1 MYPITIHRGDFLKK
15 RIFSIPIFIL
25 TLILLLQLC
34 SCGSENNINDTNDT
48 LPAESSTAED
58 VTEAT
63 PKNSELII
71 DGKSK
76 FVVVS
81 AKSASQENPKT
92 LLVSNF
98 YLSMC
103 ALSSAT
109 PGTKDA
115 PTLKNDEDFIRSQY
129 EDTTIISIGLTDIEE
144 SKQVYSEINFND
156 YGYKVING
164 NIVIYGYTTYLLQ
177 KAANDFAT
185 IMNRH
190 ITINENKNTELI
202 LGADFGNNYTA
213 KNNWNELP
221 KVDFGSNLT
230 VCDDGDDALLIVAS
244 KCSEDD
250 YKGYLE
256 KLSESGFSEFSNNE
270 INNNLFSTYTK
281 NDLTVD
287 AWFTPE
293 DSTVRVTVQQG
304 FDNISPVK
312 SDYTKVCDSSL
323 TLIGSPSDD
332 TGMCLVFKLED
343 GRFVIIDG
351 GSRWPSS
358 KMDQRLYEQLK
369 NQAEDASNIVIACWI
384 LTHSHQDHIAA
395 FQGFAHNFKAVY
407 SSTVTIESIMF
418 NFAGDDQA
426 SVSTQQLSGS
436 DNEVRSS
443 VASAFADSKLF
454 KPHPGNEISFA
465 NMRIEV
471 LGTHESYIFKSYPED
486 YNACCLFLKI
496 TVNDQVICIPADS
509 DATNNKVIEQIYG
522 DYIKCDILQVDHHGG
537 FGGVS
542 STNRLMAPEILI
554 FFTNNTNY
562 AKYQTS
568 SYNQVLLQNANFKES
583 ILVDRK
589 IIHMPLPYTSGTSTV
604 IE

>member
-1 MYPITIHRGDFLKK
+1 MIFLKK
-15 RIFSIPIFIL
+15 RLFYAPIIVL
-25 TLILLLQLC
+25 TLVLLLQLC
-34 SCGSENNINDTNDT
+34 SCNNHANNSDGSTADTT
-48 LPAESSTAED
+48 PTESSTVED
-58 VTEAT
+58 V
-63 PKNSELII
+63 PDISPISSELII

-76 FVVVS
+76 FVIVS
-81 AKSASQENPKT
+81 PRNQSGDNPGA

-98 YLSMC
+98 YLNMC
-103 ALSSAT
+103 ALSSST

-129 EDTTIISIGLTDIEE
+129 EDTTIISIGLTDVEE

-164 NIVIYGYTTYLLQ
+164 HIVIYGYTTYLLQ

-250 YKGYLE
+250 YKGYIE

-270 INNNLFSTYTK
+270 IKGNLFSTYTK

-312 SDYTKVCDSSL
+312 SDYTKVCKSSL

-369 NQAEDASNIVIACWI
+369 KQAEDASNIVIACWI
-384 LTHSHQDHIAA
+384 ITHSHQDHIAA
-395 FQGFAHNFKAVY
+395 LQGFAHNFKDVY
-407 SSTVTIESIMF
+407 SSTVTIESFMF

-436 DNEVRSS
+436 DNEIRSS
-443 VASAFADSKLF
+443 VSSAFADSKLF

-471 LGTHESYIFKSYPED
+471 LGTHESYIFKNYPED

-496 TVNDQVICIPADS
+496 TVNDQVICIPADT
-509 DATNNKVIEQIYG
+509 DATNNKIIEQIYG
-522 DYIKCDILQVDHHGG
+522 EYLKCDILQVNHHGG

-542 STNRLMAPEILI
+542 STNKLFAPEVLI

-562 AKYQTS
+562 PKYEAS
-568 SYNQVLLQNANFKES
+568 SYNQTLLTNKNFKQS
-583 ILVDRK
+583 IVVDQN
-589 IIHMPLPYTSGTSTV
+589 
-604 IE
+604 

>member
-1 MYPITIHRGDFLKK
+1 MHRGDLLKK
-15 RIFSIPIFIL
+15 RMFCVPIFIL

-34 SCGSENNINDTNDT
+34 SCNHDTNNTNDSDT
-48 LPAESSTAED
+48 LPAESSASED
-58 VTEAT
+58 VTAT
-63 PKNSELII
+63 SPQNSELII

-76 FVVVS
+76 FVIVS
-81 AKSASQENPKT
+81 SRNQSSENPKA

-115 PTLKNDEDFIRSQY
+115 PAFKIDEDFIRSQY
-129 EDTTIISIGLTDIEE
+129 EDTTIISIGLTDVEE

-164 NIVIYGYTTYLLQ
+164 HIVIYGYTTYLLQ

-185 IMNRH
+185 VMNRH
-190 ITINENKNTELI
+190 MTINENKNTELI
-202 LGADFGNNYTA
+202 LEADFGKNYTA
-213 KNNWNELP
+213 KNNWTELP
-221 KVDFGSNLT
+221 KVDFGSNIT
-230 VCDDGDDALLIVAS
+230 VCDDGDDALLIVSS

-250 YKGYLE
+250 YKGYLK
-256 KLSESGFSEFSNNE
+256 KLSDSGFSEFSKNE
-270 INNNLFSTYTK
+270 IKGNLFSTYTK

-293 DSTVRVTVQQG
+293 DSTVRVTIQQG
-304 FDNISPVK
+304 FDNISPAK
-312 SDYTKVCDSSL
+312 TEYTKICDSGL

-332 TGMCLVFKLED
+332 TGMCLLFKLED
-343 GRFVIIDG
+343 GRFVVIDG

-395 FQGFAHNFKAVY
+395 FQGFANNFKDVY
-407 SSTVTIESIMF
+407 SSTVTIESVMF

-426 SVSTQQLSGS
+426 SVTTQQLSGS
-436 DNEVRSS
+436 DNEIRSI
-443 VASAFADSKLF
+443 VKSAFADSKLF

-471 LGTHESYIFKSYPED
+471 LGTHESYIFKNYPED

-496 TVNDQVICIPADS
+496 TINDQVICIPADT

-522 DYIKCDILQVDHHGG
+522 EYLKCDILQVDHHGG

-542 STNRLMAPEILI
+542 STNKLFAPEVLI

-562 AKYQTS
+562 LKYQTS
-568 SYNQVLLQNANFKES
+568 SYNQTLLNNANFKQS
-583 ILVDRK
+583 ILVDQN
-589 IIHMPLPYTSGTSTV
+589 IIYLPLPYVSGTDT
-604 IE
+604 IIK

>member
-1 MYPITIHRGDFLKK
+1 MKK
-15 RIFSIPIFIL
+15 RLFCVPIFAL
-25 TLILLLQLC
+25 VLILLLQLC
-34 SCGSENNINDTNDT
+34 CCNNGNNNENTDDTTTD
-48 LPAESSTAED
+48 ESSTVED
-58 VTEAT
+58 VPEVV
-63 PKNSELII
+63 PKKSELII

-81 AKSASQENPKT
+81 QRNESSKT
-92 LLVSNF
+92 PRALLISNF
-98 YLSMC
+98 FLNMC
-103 ALSSAT
+103 ALSSSA

-115 PTLKNDEDFIRSQY
+115 PKLKIDEDFVRSQF
-129 EDTTIISIGLTDIEE
+129 EDTTIVSVGQTDLEE
-144 SKQVYSEINFND
+144 AKQVYSEISFNE
-156 YGYKVING
+156 YGYRVVNG
-164 NIVIYGYTTYLLQ
+164 HIVIYGYTTYLLQ

-185 IMNRH
+185 VMNRH
-190 ITINENKNTELI
+190 MTINENGNTELI
-202 LGADFGNNYTA
+202 LEADYNKKYTA
-213 KNNWNELP
+213 NNNWNELP
-221 KVDFGSNLT
+221 KVEFGSDLN

-244 KCSEDD
+244 KCTEAD
-250 YKGYLE
+250 YRGYLK
-256 KLSESGFSEFSNNE
+256 KLSDSGFSEFSTNE
-270 INNNLFSTYTK
+270 IKNNLFATYTK

-293 DSTVRVTVQQG
+293 DSTVRVTLQKG
-304 FDNISPVK
+304 FDNISPVQN
-312 SDYTKVCDSSL
+312 DYTKICDSSL

-332 TGMCLVFKLED
+332 TGMCLLFKLED
-343 GRFVIIDG
+343 GRFVVIDG

-369 NQAEDASNIVIACWI
+369 SQAEDASNIVIACWI

-395 FQGFAHNFKAVY
+395 FQGFAHNFKDVY

-426 SVSTQQLSGS
+426 SVTTQQLSGS
-436 DNEVRSS
+436 DNEIRSR
-443 VASAFADSKLF
+443 VESAFADSKLF

-465 NMRIEV
+465 NMKIEV

-496 TVNDQVICIPADS
+496 TVGDQVIVIPADS

-554 FFTNNTNY
+554 FFTNSTNY

-589 IIHMPLPYTSGTSTV
+589 IIHMPLPYISGTSTV